1 MSSLTPVDRFVDAG
15 PVRLHYAEWPGDGPP
30 VVLVHGTG
38 RTGRSWDA
46 VARALTGA
54 HRVLALDARGHGLS
68 EATESGYGEQH
79 RTSDLAAFVEAT
91 GLERAH
97 FVGHSLGGAT
107 VALFAIVQP
116 ERVGATV
123 LIEPV
128 VDAHFHWRNV
138 ATPERLQR
146 QRRHWPDRE
155 TLIGR
160 LRENFMTKNWDD
172 AVLDDVIAHEFE
184 HGLDG
189 SLTMRLSEHSYND
202 TELLADRFDLIV
214 SGSELRA
221 PTLVLGAANSRTD
234 EAGWQRLATAFHSG
248 TLRMV
253 PGVGH
258 AMYMEQPATIA
269 KITREYLAVHPLE
282 NAP

>member
-1 MSSLTPVDRFVDAG
+1 MPSPSPIDRFVDAG
-15 PVRLHYAEWPGDGPP
+15 PVRLHYAEWPGDGAP

-46 VARALTGA
+46 VARALAGT

-68 EATESGYGEQH
+68 EATERGYGEHQ
-79 RTSDLAAFVEAT
+79 RTADLAAFVDAA
-91 GLERAH
+91 GLMRAH

-107 VALFAIVQP
+107 VARYAMAQP

-128 VDAHFHWRNV
+128 TDAHFHWRNV

-146 QRRHWPDRE
+146 QRRLWPDRE
-155 TLIGR
+155 TLVGR
-160 LRENFMTKNWDD
+160 LRENGMTKDWDD
-172 AVLDDVIAHEFE
+172 EVLDDVIAHEFE
-184 HGLDG
+184 HGADG

-202 TELLADRFDLIV
+202 EELLADRFDLV
-214 SGSELRA
+214 ASGAALHV

-234 EAGWQRLATAFHSG
+234 EAGWRRLADAFRVG

-253 PGVGH
+253 PDVGH
-258 AMYMEQPATIA
+258 AMYMEQPRTIA
-269 KITREYLAVHPLE
+269 DITREYLAAYPL
-282 NAP
+282 